1 MSDRPRRRSPPRGRS
16 KSRTKSRGRYPSP
29 PLDYKETTTRTVH
42 KYATQTQSY
51 QDHYSGQASRSDAL
65 EYHDKES
72 GQEDYDDETD
82 SDREDHERKRQ
93 GIMNVMEK
101 LTQPDGELTK
111 EKLKY
116 LINEYRTC
124 DQKSSDEDEEDDY
137 DRYDDD
143 TEEESDNNTEDE
155 SDYENDESGA
165 NNSESESESETDN
178 KSEHE
183 DQAQTTN

>member
-93 GIMNVMEK
+93 GIMNVIEE
-101 LTQPDGELTK
+101 LTQPDSELTK

-124 DQKSSDEDEEDDY
+124 DQKSSDEDEEDDDDSY
-137 DRYDDD
+137 DEDKDEYEDDSYDSYDED
-143 TEEESDNNTEDE
+143 TEDE
-155 SDYENDESGA
+155 EV
-165 NNSESESESETDN
+165 NNETD
-178 KSEHE
+178 KSDNE
-183 DQAQTTN
+183 DKDKN

>member
-1 MSDRPRRRSPPRGRS
+1 MSDRPRRRRSPPRGRS
-16 KSRTKSRGRYPSP
+16 KSGTKSRGRSPSP

-82 SDREDHERKRQ
+82 SDREDYERKRQ

-124 DQKSSDEDEEDDY
+124 DQKSSDEDEEDDDDSY
-137 DRYDDD
+137 DEDKDEYEDDSYDSYDED
-143 TEEESDNNTEDE
+143 TEDE
-155 SDYENDESGA
+155 EV
-165 NNSESESESETDN
+165 NNETD
-178 KSEHE
+178 KSDNE
-183 DQAQTTN
+183 DKDKN

>member
-1 MSDRPRRRSPPRGRS
+1 MSDRPRRRRSPPRGRS
-16 KSRTKSRGRYPSP
+16 KSGTKSRGRSPSP

-124 DQKSSDEDEEDDY
+124 DQKSSDEDEEDDDDSY
-137 DRYDDD
+137 DEDKDEYEDDSYDSYDED
-143 TEEESDNNTEDE
+143 TEDE
-155 SDYENDESGA
+155 EV
-165 NNSESESESETDN
+165 NNETD
-178 KSEHE
+178 KS
-183 DQAQTTN
+183 DND

>member
-51 QDHYSGQASRSDAL
+51 QDHYSGQASRSDAI

-72 GQEDYDDETD
+72 DHEDYDDETD

-137 DRYDDD
+137 DSYDEDKDDDYDDYD
-143 TEEESDNNTEDE
+143 SSDEDTEDE
-155 SDYENDESGA
+155 EV
-165 NNSESESESETDN
+165 NNETD
-178 KSEHE
+178 KSDNE
-183 DQAQTTN
+183 DEDKN

>member
-124 DQKSSDEDEEDDY
+124 DQKSSDEDEEDDDDSY
-137 DRYDDD
+137 DEDKDEYEDDSYDSYDED
-143 TEEESDNNTEDE
+143 TEDE
-155 SDYENDESGA
+155 EV
-165 NNSESESESETDN
+165 NNETD
-178 KSEHE
+178 KSDNE
-183 DQAQTTN
+183 DKDKN

>member
-1 MSDRPRRRSPPRGRS
+1 MSDRPRRRRSPPRGRS
-16 KSRTKSRGRYPSP
+16 KSGTKSRGRSPSP

-137 DRYDDD
+137 DSYDEDKDEDEDYSYDRYDED
-143 TEEESDNNTEDE
+143 TEDE
-155 SDYENDESGA
+155 EV
-165 NNSESESESETDN
+165 NNETD
-178 KSEHE
+178 KSDNE
-183 DQAQTTN
+183 DKDKN

>member
-1 MSDRPRRRSPPRGRS
+1 MSDRPRRRRSPPRGRS
-16 KSRTKSRGRYPSP
+16 KSRGRSPSP

-72 GQEDYDDETD
+72 DQEDYDDETD

-93 GIMNVMEK
+93 GIMNVIEE
-101 LTQPDGELTK
+101 LTQPDSELTK

-137 DRYDDD
+137 DSYDEDEDEDEED
-143 TEEESDNNTEDE
+143 TEEEEVSNTEDE
-155 SDYENDESGA
+155 SDYE
-165 NNSESESESETDN
+165 
-178 KSEHE
+178 
-183 DQAQTTN
+183 DQAQNNSDDPQTSN

>member
-1 MSDRPRRRSPPRGRS
+1 MSDRPRRRRSPPRGRS
-16 KSRTKSRGRYPSP
+16 KSGTKSRGRSPSP

-124 DQKSSDEDEEDDY
+124 DQKSSDEDEEDDDDSY
-137 DRYDDD
+137 DEDKDEYEDDSYDSYDED
-143 TEEESDNNTEDE
+143 TEDE
-155 SDYENDESGA
+155 EV
-165 NNSESESESETDN
+165 NNETD
-178 KSEHE
+178 KSDNE
-183 DQAQTTN
+183 DKDKN

>member
-1 MSDRPRRRSPPRGRS
+1 MSDRPRRRRSPPRGRS
-16 KSRTKSRGRYPSP
+16 KSGTKSRGRSPSP

-72 GQEDYDDETD
+72 DQEDYDDETD

-124 DQKSSDEDEEDDY
+124 DQKSSDEDEEDDDDSYDEDKDEDEDYSY
-137 DRYDDD
+137 DRYDED
-143 TEEESDNNTEDE
+143 TEDE
-155 SDYENDESGA
+155 EV
-165 NNSESESESETDN
+165 NNETD
-178 KSEHE
+178 KSDNE
-183 DQAQTTN
+183 DKDKN